1 MVSSLPMKKAM
12 KVLPLIG
19 ICILAYLILRIGPE
33 AILATFGQVEAVYL
47 APAILLF
54 LLSIG
59 IQNLKWEHLLRRQGI
74 DAGFFTLFK
83 IYLIGSFY
91 GIITPGRI
99 GNFIRIRYIKK
110 RIGRN
115 TGESA
120 VSIVLDK
127 VIEFGALFSL
137 SIAGMLL
144 MANYLSFEIMLVLS
158 ALCVAFLAA
167 IFMLF
172 RKGVSGR
179 MLKIFWRTF
188 VPAKMKANA
197 RNAFNSFYDNILD
210 WKQMILP
217 FILSLFGWMV
227 LYTSTYM
234 IGLSLGMDVPHS
246 TFVAVMPIATLIGL
260 IPVTVGGWGTRE
272 ATMIFLF
279 SFFGIGSDA
288 VMVMSI
294 IAALLTYCMT
304 AVLGG
309 AFALSEGRK
318 AVA

>member
-1 MVSSLPMKKAM
+1 MLMKKAM

-19 ICILAYLILRIGPE
+19 ICIMAYLILRIGQE
-33 AILATFGQVEAVYL
+33 AILTTFGQVKAIYL
-47 APAILLF
+47 IPAILLF
-54 LLSIG
+54 LLSIS
-59 IQNLKWEHLLRRQGI
+59 IQNLKWEYLLRRQGI
-74 DAGFFTLFK
+74 DLGFWPLFR

-99 GNFIRIRYIKK
+99 GNFIRIGYIKK
-110 RIGRN
+110 RIGKN

-127 VIEFGALFSL
+127 VLEFGALFSL
-137 SIAGMLL
+137 SIVGMIL
-144 MANYLSFEIMLVLS
+144 MANYMSFEIMLVLS
-158 ALCVAFLAA
+158 ALCVAFFATVFL
-167 IFMLF
+167 LF
-172 RKGVSGR
+172 RRGVSGR
-179 MLKIFWRTF
+179 MLKMFWRMF

-197 RNAFNSFYDNILD
+197 RDAFNSFYDNILG
-210 WKQMILP
+210 WKQMIVP
-217 FILSLFGWMV
+217 FILSLFGWIA

-234 IGLSLGMDVPHS
+234 IGLSLGIDMPHA
-246 TFVAVMPIATLIGL
+246 TFVAIMPIATLIGL

-272 ATMIFLF
+272 ATLIFLL
-279 SFFGIGSDA
+279 SFFGISSE
-288 VMVMSI
+288 VIMVMSI
-294 IAALLTYCMT
+294 IAALMTYCIT